1 MGFDMTDV
9 KKLRKLAEGETP
21 TLSYADNAPYWE
33 YILATNPQAI
43 IEILDRLE
51 RYEKALKEIMAK
63 EGLCIFGSS
72 DTSDSPD
79 VAFRQGSA
87 YSNSECAGIAREALE
102 GGK

>member
-1 MGFDMTDV
+1 MTDV

-51 RYEKALKEIMAK
+51 RYEKALEYYGFKLVPDSLNSGKTTITT
-63 EGLCIFGSS
+63 
-72 DTSDSPD
+72 DTGR
-79 VAFRQGSA
+79 V
-87 YSNSECAGIAREALE
+87 AREALE
-102 GGK
+102 GGS